1 MTSEFI
7 AHELLDSFQAVGCFL
22 KRAKTVE
29 EAKEAQRLPESWE
42 LGSRNRPEGF
52 ALRSQRPKPL
62 SRGLAWRSASSRF
75 SDASVQALARGSPIS
90 GQPAKLTGGGG
101 IWSSPRWKEST
112 TLRAP
117 LASESPRSTEGT
129 TSRTTI
135 NRVTSTAAVMRR
147 PPRPVCNLL

>member
-52 ALRSQRPKPL
+52 ASTPNAAKRLAVETDSTFARLLDSIHLPFPTDVVL
-62 SRGLAWRSASSRF
+62 SMI
-75 SDASVQALARGSPIS
+75 ARGEGVDAAILSF
-90 GQPAKLTGGGG
+90 Q
-101 IWSSPRWKEST
+101 
-112 TLRAP
+112 AP
-117 LASESPRSTEGT
+117 P
-129 TSRTTI
+129 
-135 NRVTSTAAVMRR
+135 
-147 PPRPVCNLL
+147 

>member
-52 ALRSQRPKPL
+52 ASTPRGVTTGHHSVFGTAAKKLAVETDSTFARLLDSIHLPFPTDVVL
-62 SRGLAWRSASSRF
+62 SMIRE
-75 SDASVQALARGSPIS
+75 ARGWMP
-90 GQPAKLTGGGG
+90 P
-101 IWSSPRWKEST
+101 SSLSKHPPNV
-112 TLRAP
+112 TL
-117 LASESPRSTEGT
+117 S
-129 TSRTTI
+129 
-135 NRVTSTAAVMRR
+135 
-147 PPRPVCNLL
+147 